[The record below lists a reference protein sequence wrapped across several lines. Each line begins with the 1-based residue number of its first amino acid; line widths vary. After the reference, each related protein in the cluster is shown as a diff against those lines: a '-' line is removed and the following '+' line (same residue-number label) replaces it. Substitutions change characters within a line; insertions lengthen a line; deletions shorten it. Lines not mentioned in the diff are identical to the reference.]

1 MMVTTNPARSTAGR
15 LPIAAGGAK
24 YFQAI
29 GRVAR
34 AIGAHDFHE
43 RLLGLL
49 GAVVAHDYAW
59 VVRYSRNAP
68 IDVIYTE
75 GVGKHL
81 VDYYR
86 EHAFYSTEPFLWDW
100 RLNDRSGVVL
110 LREALAAAD
119 DKEFDEEFYKVTFP
133 RKAQFS
139 DEMAMFLPTLG
150 KSCIALFIEKKT
162 GRFSG
167 EEEAMARMVF
177 PAIEGLHRAHL
188 AHLFSALRSG
198 GTPESQKMLTLP
210 TLIVDR
216 AGASIHANA
225 EWRRWERSDRK
236 VKAARQKLDAGA
248 ASVELTE
255 TTIMRVEK
263 FARDFQLAPGGRMYV
278 IAERPPAGEAEAG
291 RSRARADL
299 EPLSR
304 RERQIVALTVLGFV
318 AGEIAQKLKIGK
330 GTIKNYRLSL
340 YRKLGISSERT
351 LISRFWPLIDE
362 FRKDPLGAAR
372 PATVDSPAPHPPRR

>member
-1 MMVTTNPARSTAGR
+1 MTARTNPAQPTAGR
-15 LPIAAGGAK
+15 PPIAAGGAR

-34 AIGAHDFHE
+34 AIGADDFHQ

-59 VVRYSRNAP
+59 VVRYSHNAP

-75 GVGKHL
+75 GVGQHL

-86 EHAFYSTEPFLWDW
+86 ERAFYSTEPFLRDW
-100 RLNDRSGVVL
+100 RVNGRSGVVL

-119 DKEFDEEFYKVTFP
+119 DEEFDEEFYRVTFP

-162 GRFSG
+162 GCFSS
-167 EEEAMARMVF
+167 EEETIARMVF

-188 AHLFSALRSG
+188 AHLFSTLRSG
-198 GTPESQKMLTLP
+198 GTAESQRMLTLP

-225 EWRRWERSDRK
+225 AWRQWERSDRK
-236 VKAARQKLDAGA
+236 VKAARQKLEAGA
-248 ASVELTE
+248 ASVALTE
-255 TTIMRVEK
+255 TTVMRVEK
-263 FARDFQLAPGGRMYV
+263 FARDFQLAPGGRIFV
-278 IAERPPAGEAEAG
+278 IAESPPAGEAEAA

-304 RERQIVALTVLGFV
+304 RERQIVALMVLGCL
-318 AGEIAQKLKIGK
+318 AGEIAQMLKIGK

-362 FRKDPLGAAR
+362 FRRDPFGAGR
-372 PATVDSPAPHPPRR
+372 PPKATPRPVQS